1 MGRIWYLKVERQVLI
16 IFVVPAGQND
26 EDGRL
31 FSIAFVYATKEYQRS
46 GQSDLTLL
54 GKIYLLM
61 SFQVANRSNM
71 DTALRRICS
80 EQLRFQVHQG
90 DLVVAV
96 LIYHDLTLEV
106 L

>member
-1 MGRIWYLKVERQVLI
+1 MTKMVGSS
-16 IFVVPAGQND
+16 
-26 EDGRL
+26 RL
-31 FSIAFVYATKEYQRS
+31 HSFMLQKSIK
-46 GQSDLTLL
+46 GQSDYDLL